1 MDRPKKHNN
10 TSRSSSKPSPID
22 LDKER
27 LLREKL
33 RRVAKPSSNGPTP
46 ESNDF
51 RILTEKEFIDH
62 FRSPDWVV
70 KSIFQRG
77 YVYAIT
83 GLTGHGKTA
92 IALLLA
98 LGIVVDGGQCGGEQC
113 KTSDIIYFAGE
124 NPDDIR
130 WRWIAMTG
138 GNKRYRVYFV
148 EGTQVSLR
156 EDIDLIKAEAQRLGI
171 EPSGVIIDTKSAFFE
186 GDAENDN
193 VQSQNQAADLRE
205 LTTLPGNPMV
215 IVLCHPRGN
224 VSGPEQLRP
233 RGGTAFEAAVDG
245 NVTCWLEDEVIQVQ
259 SAVKFRGPPFGPLEF
274 MLKGEKLPEKYKD
287 TDGGP
292 IEAVVAYEA
301 TEEEIE
307 RKHKQRDQEELRVMK
322 VMKENPG
329 ISMNDIADKLW
340 EYDSGGKPKKWLAQK
355 ILKRLDKIGL
365 VHQDGRGARKPY
377 QLTQKGEEELKR
389 ADEN

>member
-1 MDRPKKHNN
+1 VDRPGDNN
-10 TSRSSSKPSPID
+10 KNPPGSKPSPID

-27 LLREKL
+27 LRREKL
-33 RRVAKPSSNGPTP
+33 SRINNRASTGQAFTL
-46 ESNDF
+46 NDDF
-51 RILTEKEFIDH
+51 KILTSQEFIAG

-70 KSIFQRG
+70 KHIFQRG

-98 LGIVVDGGQCGGEQC
+98 LGIVDGGQWGGEQC

-124 NPDDIR
+124 NPDDVR
-130 WRWIAMTG
+130 NRWIAMTG
-138 GNKRYRVYFV
+138 GDKRFRVHFV

-156 EDIDLIKAEAQRLGI
+156 EDIDLIKAEVERLGI
-171 EPSGVIIDTKSAFFE
+171 APSGVIIDTKSAFFE

-205 LTTLPGNPMV
+205 LTTLPGNPMI

-274 MLKGEKLPEKYKD
+274 MLKGQKLPERYKD

-307 RKHKQRDQEELRVMK
+307 QKQKHRDQEELRVMR
-322 VMKENPG
+322 VMKENPE
-329 ISMNDIADKLW
+329 ISMNEIAVKLW

-365 VHQDGRGARKPY
+365 VHQEGRGARKPY